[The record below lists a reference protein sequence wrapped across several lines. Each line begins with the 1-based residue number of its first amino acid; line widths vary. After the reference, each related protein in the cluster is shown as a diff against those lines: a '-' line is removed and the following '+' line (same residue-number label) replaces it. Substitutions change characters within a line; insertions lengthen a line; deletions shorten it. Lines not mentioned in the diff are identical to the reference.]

1 MNQLKVK
8 KRIFLGLLIISL
20 LLLTTLVAG
29 IFYFYYNRTT
39 QLFQSIMIIVAA
51 LVIILIII
59 SSLGLG
65 AIVLTILGTKTNPIM
80 NNIMTIALK
89 ILYPLAIKVGRMMK
103 IPKNIIRSSF
113 IEVNNNLVSSKKISL
128 SNTEILIL
136 APHCLQKNDCPYKIT
151 NHVENCR
158 GCGRC
163 QIRDLI
169 ELSKKY
175 NVNLAVVSGGTIARR
190 YVKKFKPRGIVAIAC
205 ERDLTSGIHDTNPI
219 PVMGILNERPEGPC
233 FNTRVDIEKT
243 EKAIKFFLGEEEK
256 L

>member
-1 MNQLKVK
+1 MNKLKVK
-8 KRIFLGLLIISL
+8 KRVFLGLLIISL

-39 QLFQSIMIIVAA
+39 QLFQTMMIITAA
-51 LVIILIII
+51 LVIILVII
-59 SSLGLG
+59 SGLGLG

-80 NNIMTIALK
+80 NKIMTIALR

-113 IEVNNNLVSSKKISL
+113 VEVNNNLVSSKKMGL
-128 SNTEILIL
+128 SNSELLIL
-136 APHCLQKNDCPYKIT
+136 APHCLQKDDCPYKIT

-190 YVKKFKPRGIVAIAC
+190 HVKKFKPKGIIAIAC

-233 FNTRVDIEKT
+233 FNTRVDIKKT
-243 EKAIKFFLGEEEK
+243 EKAIRFFLGEEEK
-256 L
+256 P